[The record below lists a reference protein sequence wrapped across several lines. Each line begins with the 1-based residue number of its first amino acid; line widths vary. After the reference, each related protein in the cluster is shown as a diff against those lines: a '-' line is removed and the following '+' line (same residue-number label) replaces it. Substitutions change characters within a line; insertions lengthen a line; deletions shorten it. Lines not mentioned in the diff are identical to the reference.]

1 MTDKPPE
8 YPADELRNAAGE
20 DRAARARVDALG
32 RELDSSSPARSS
44 IHDHVN
50 ELRKHPSLGTL
61 IANWFDDPR
70 TQAFIDELT
79 GTGL

>member
-1 MTDKPPE
+1 MTDNGREFPV
-8 YPADELRNAAGE
+8 DELRRAAGE
-20 DRAARARVDALG
+20 DRTAHARIDALG
-32 RELDSSSPARSS
+32 RELDSDNPVRAS
-44 IHDHVN
+44 IDSHVA
-50 ELRKHPSLGTL
+50 ELRKHPSLSTL